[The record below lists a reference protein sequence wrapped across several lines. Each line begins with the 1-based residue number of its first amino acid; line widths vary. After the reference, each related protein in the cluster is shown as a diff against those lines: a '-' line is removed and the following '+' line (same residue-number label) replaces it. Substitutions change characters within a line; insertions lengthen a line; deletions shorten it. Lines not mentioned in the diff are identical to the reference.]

1 MSNPPLVDPAAP
13 EAVFMAQRKPH
24 GAVPAHAQTGDGPSA
39 AIGARMVTG
48 VYVAEQFLRYEGF
61 VTHRRIDG
69 AVPVPAVLAVR
80 AYDDHAVAFGQ
91 LYQFGFHLQPIGG
104 IAAVTVQ
111 QVEHRVGRPRFRPGA
126 VGYDYHHFD
135 SFVHRRAPDRQR
147 IHGRGLRESGRK

>member
-13 EAVFMAQRKPH
+13 KRKPH
-24 GAVPAHAQTGDGPSA
+24 GAVPAHAQTVFGPSA
-39 AIGARMVTG
+39 AIGTRMVTG

-69 AVPVPAVLAVR
+69 AVPVPAVLTVR

-91 LYQFGFHLQPIGG
+91 LHQFGFHLQPIGG

-111 QVEHRVGRPRFRPGA
+111 QVEHRVGRPHFRPGA